1 MMENSSLKKKKRKE
15 KKTFKA
21 VFNIF
26 NSTSFLQLHFSI
38 RYDTGNQPLLVQ
50 DQGAGRA
57 DSF

>member
-1 MMENSSLKKKKRKE
+1 MMENSSLKKKKK

-26 NSTSFLQLHFSI
+26 NSTSFLQLHFSV
-38 RYDTGNQPLLVQ
+38 RYDTGNQPILVQ
-50 DQGAGRA
+50 DQGAGWA